1 MAGSLFRCGI
11 LCFKGGIKGDVLRH
25 VFGPDDFLRK
35 QIEAE
40 GGKAEKRK
48 SARLY
53 EKTRRKS
60 RENSLSNRAFLR
72 GAALLGL
79 LAFVH
84 GLGVFSSGDRG
95 GDEK

>member
-1 MAGSLFRCGI
+1 M
-11 LCFKGGIKGDVLRH
+11 
-25 VFGPDDFLRK
+25 
-35 QIEAE
+35 
-40 GGKAEKRK
+40 
-48 SARLY
+48 RLY
-53 EKTRRKS
+53 EKTRNKS
-60 RENSLSNRAFLR
+60 KENSLSNRAFLR